1 MQGQEIRWSLVCLRA
16 FLTLLTALPA
26 AAEESGS
33 KDLRTVSPVTS
44 AVAPNTIE
52 PTLPPVIVSPPVS
65 AGDSKPSEE
74 LSAAGAANSGDLGSV
89 PRAGG
94 DLLSSS
100 SSSTRRPFQSNSPY
114 TPSLAEQRFGDGG
127 IDVAGLQ
134 SAVRG
139 SSSLFDSP
147 SFGTIVDRPTLDQ
160 RMPAD
165 MFRTIQNEVGVLMQQ
180 TARGQASPFLRG
192 VTGEQVLVLV
202 DGVRQNN
209 AIMRGGPNQYFN
221 TVDPGQV
228 ERVEIVRGS
237 QSVLWGSDAIGGVIN
252 IVTRGADPFRG
263 DYTGGSYTQYFST
276 ADTASYSRANVEG
289 WVQDHGVFA
298 GGSYLNVNDLD
309 RGGGLGRQPFTN
321 YDQYTG
327 DVKYNFVVSDTQLL
341 TVAYSHFVQR
351 DVPRSDR
358 FPPFVFGPP
367 SNSPR
372 PTFFNP
378 QQKDFAYIRWQGFAA
393 TDNPFYDVFSLTT
406 SYALTREGTTELRS
420 PTQLED
426 GLFRDDTWGYQL
438 AATRDFDWAGKL
450 TYGADYY
457 RDDIDSRKF
466 RVNPRNPS
474 QPPSV
479 RTPQYPDD
487 AIADRAGAFLYWD
500 VLVAP
505 RLHTTT
511 GVRYEN
517 ANVKATPEF
526 TINNV
531 AQDIFFQRTYQDWVT
546 SVGLVYELTERLNMI
561 GGVYE
566 GYRTPTV
573 DDLTANKTFL
583 QNSQSNPSLGS
594 LQVQPEHS
602 WTYEAGFKYNG
613 SRWNYQ
619 IDQWWMQL
627 DDYIARTIDGAG
639 NQFLDNHDAYLYGTE
654 FAGDCRLQDG
664 WSLYGNYWYT
674 YGRDNTLSEP
684 FSRIPPMQGVLG
696 LRWQDELRTRYLDIY
711 TWLVDRQDRYSSVNL
726 TDSRFPVGG
735 TPGYGTL
742 NLRLGRSF
750 GDSNRHRVSLALENI
765 TDKYYRVLG
774 SGVDGPGFNALMGY
788 QVQW

>member
-1 MQGQEIRWSLVCLRA
+1 MKAPDVHWSLA
-16 FLTLLTALPA
+16 WGLTLLACVTTPHSAR
-26 AAEESGS
+26 AESESINS
-33 KDLRTVSPVTS
+33 RSVPV
-44 AVAPNTIE
+44 VNLAPDPNGTE
-52 PTLPPVIVSPPVS
+52 PTLPPVVVSPPES
-65 AGDSKPSEE
+65 AGEIKPSDEP
-74 LSAAGAANSGDLGSV
+74 SVVDAGGSGERSSV
-89 PRAGG
+89 PNGSNDRP
-94 DLLSSS
+94 SSS
-100 SSSTRRPFQSNSPY
+100 SPSPRRPPQRNSPY
-114 TPSLAEQRFGDGG
+114 LPSLTEQQFGDGG
-127 IDVAGLQ
+127 IDVEGLQ
-134 SAVRG
+134 SAIRG

-165 MFRTIQNEVGVLMQQ
+165 MVRTIQNEVGVLMQQ

-209 AIMRGGPNQYFN
+209 AILRGGPNQYFN

-228 ERVEIVRGS
+228 ERIEIVRGS

-252 IVTRGADPFRG
+252 IITRGADPFRG

-321 YDQYTG
+321 YDQYSG

-378 QQKDFAYIRWQGFAA
+378 QQKDFAYLRWQGFAA
-393 TDNPFYDVFSLTT
+393 TENPFCDAFSLTT

-438 AATRDFDWAGKL
+438 AATRDFDWAGKV

-457 RDDIDSRKF
+457 RDDIDARKF
-466 RVNPRNPS
+466 RVNPQDPNQS
-474 QPPSV
+474 PSV

-487 AIADRAGAFLYWD
+487 AVADRAGAFLYWD

-517 ANVKATPEF
+517 ANVQATPEF

-531 AQDIFFQRTYQDWVT
+531 AQDIFFERTYQDWVT
-546 SVGLVYELTERLNMI
+546 SVGLVYELTERLNLI
-561 GGVYE
+561 GGIYE

-583 QNSQSNPSLGS
+583 QNAQSNPSLGS

-602 WTYEAGFKYNG
+602 WTYEVGFKFNG
-613 SRWNYQ
+613 SRWHYQ
-619 IDQWWMQL
+619 VDQWWMQL
-627 DDYIARTIDGAG
+627 DDYIARSIDGVG

-674 YGRDNTLSEP
+674 YGRDRSLNEP

-696 LRWQDELRTRYLDIY
+696 LRWQDDLRTRYLDIY

-726 TDSRFPVGG
+726 SDSRFPVGG

-774 SGVDGPGFNALMGY
+774 SGVDGPGFNALLGY
-788 QVQW
+788 QVHW